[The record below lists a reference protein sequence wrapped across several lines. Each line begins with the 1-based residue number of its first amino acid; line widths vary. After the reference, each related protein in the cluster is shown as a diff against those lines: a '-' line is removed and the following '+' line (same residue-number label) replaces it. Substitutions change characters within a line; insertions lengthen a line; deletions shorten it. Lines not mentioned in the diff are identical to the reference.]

1 MIAVITP
8 SGAFLYEMS
17 ENESDVCAEPKGFL
31 DDKAA
36 DRVVGWLFITKDMPY
51 QILKLGISICYVDID
66 SMRTVPK
73 GVNDYMKVGVK
84 SLLDIW
90 NQLYPI
96 GKRIRPKEMT
106 K

>member
-17 ENESDVCAEPKGFL
+17 ENESDVCAETKGFL

-36 DRVVGWLFITKDMPY
+36 DRVVGWLFIT
-51 QILKLGISICYVDID
+51 SICYVDID